1 MDILQLKRLSSDR
14 SFARGEAYFNEG
26 RVRGLA
32 EQDGVLTAVVNGQQD
47 YRVKL
52 QWDDSEVEYS
62 CNCPVGLDGKFC
74 KHLVAA
80 GLAWINPD
88 MKPTRNTDG
97 RKTRETTHDKI
108 QDFLKLQDKSTLI
121 QMLADEA
128 AESRSLRERLLLQ
141 IARLNSAGV
150 DLAAYRKA
158 IASATRTNGFVDYY
172 AAPDYARRVQQVI
185 DSIAALL
192 DDGHPAAVI
201 QLAEYMFA
209 KLENAIGHMDDSDGY
224 MGGILPEL
232 HDLHHRACLKA
243 KPDPITLARRL
254 FDWEI
259 KSDWEIFHGSA
270 GNYADVFGAEGLA
283 EYRRLAES
291 QWAHICPLGPGD
303 KDEEVSNRRFRVT
316 SIMEALATQTGDP
329 EAIVEVKRRDLSHS
343 YSFLKIAEI
352 YREAGENDKAL
363 AWAEQG
369 LKSFPRRDSR
379 LVEFL
384 AQEYHRR
391 TRHDDAMSLI
401 WNQFVESPSLS
412 HYQELKADA
421 RKVRPSS
428 DWAALREKALVH
440 LRRVIE
446 KEKRD
451 EKPHDWHWPGRADNS
466 RLVEIFL
473 WERRYDE
480 AWKEASAGGCS
491 NTLWLR
497 VAATREEKHPGDVV
511 PIYQE
516 MIAPVL
522 KQANNAAY
530 EEAVRLLRKIR
541 ELMIRLGRDAE
552 FEAYLVAL
560 RVEYKRKRNF
570 IKLVERIETR

>member
-1 MDILQLKRLSSDR
+1 MDLFQLKRLCDAR

-26 RVRGLA
+26 RVVSLT
-32 EQDGVLTAVVNGQQD
+32 EDEGVLTAVVSGQQD
-47 YRVKL
+47 YRLKL
-52 QWDDSEVEYS
+52 QWDDREVEYS
-62 CNCPVGLDGKFC
+62 CNCPVGLDGVFC

-88 MKPTRNTDG
+88 VKPSRRKGGT
-97 RKTRETTHDKI
+97 KTRETTQDKI

-128 AESRSLRERLLLQ
+128 AENRSLRERLLLQ
-141 IARLNSAGV
+141 AARLNSAGV

-158 IASATRTNGFVDYY
+158 IASTTRTNGFVDYY
-172 AAPDYARRVQQVI
+172 AAPDYARRVQQVV

-201 QLAEYMFA
+201 QLTEYMLA

-243 KPDPITLARRL
+243 KPDPVTLAQRL
-254 FDWEI
+254 FEWEI
-259 KSDWEIFHGSA
+259 RSDWEIFYGSA

-291 QWAHICPLGPGD
+291 QWSCIPPLGAGD
-303 KDEEVSNRRFRVT
+303 KDDEVSNKRFRVT
-316 SIMEALATQTGDP
+316 SIMEELAMQTGDP
-329 EAIVEVKRRDLSHS
+329 EAIVEVRRRDLSHS
-343 YSFLKIAEI
+343 YSYLKIAEI

-363 AWAEQG
+363 AWAEEG
-369 LKSFPRRDSR
+369 LNSFPQRDSR

-391 TRHDDAMSLI
+391 GRHEDAMKLV
-401 WNQFVESPSLS
+401 WEQFVESPSLG
-412 HYQELKADA
+412 HYQELRANA
-421 RKVRPSS
+421 IKVEPNSN
-428 DWAALREKALVH
+428 WPAWREKALAHV
-440 LRRVIE
+440 RWVIARE
-446 KEKRD
+446 KQD
-451 EKPHDWHWPGRADNS
+451 QKPRDWHWVTRPDNS

-473 WERRYDE
+473 WEKRYDE
-480 AWKEASAGGCS
+480 AWQEASTGGCS
-491 NTLWLR
+491 DTLWLR
-497 VAATREEKHPGDVV
+497 VTATREKKHPSDAIPV
-511 PIYQE
+511 YQE
-516 MIAPVL
+516 MIVTML
-522 KQANNAAY
+522 KRSNNSAY
-530 EEAVRLLRKIR
+530 EESVSLIRKIR
-541 ELMIRLGRDAE
+541 ELMVRLRRENE
-552 FEAYLVAL
+552 FEDYLAAL

-570 IKLVERIETR
+570 MKLLDEFKE

>member
-1 MDILQLKRLSSDR
+1 MDLLQLKRLCNAR

-26 RVRGLA
+26 RVRNLA
-32 EQDGVLTAVVNGQQD
+32 EHDGVLTAVVSGQQD

-88 MKPTRNTDG
+88 MKPARTTG
-97 RKTRETTHDKI
+97 GTKTRETTQDKI

-128 AESRSLRERLLLQ
+128 AENRSLRERLLLKA
-141 IARLNSAGV
+141 ARLNSTGV

-192 DDGHPAAVI
+192 DDGHAVAVI
-201 QLAEYMFA
+201 QLTEYMLA

-224 MGGILPEL
+224 MGDILPEL
-232 HDLHHRACLKA
+232 YDLHHRACLQA
-243 KPDPITLARRL
+243 KPAPVTLARRL
-254 FDWEI
+254 FEWEI
-259 KSDWEIFHGSA
+259 KSDWEIFYGSA
-270 GNYADVFGAEGLA
+270 RNYADVFGAEGLA

-291 QWAHICPLGPGD
+291 QWSHIRPLGPGD
-303 KDEEVSNRRFRVT
+303 KDDEGSNKRFRVT
-316 SIMEALATQTGDP
+316 SIMEALAHQSGDP

-343 YSFLKIAEI
+343 YSYLAIAEI
-352 YREAGENDKAL
+352 YRQAGENDKAL
-363 AWAEQG
+363 AWAEEG

-391 TRHDDAMSLI
+391 ARHEDAMKLI
-401 WNQFVESPSLS
+401 WDQFVESPSLG
-412 HYQELKADA
+412 HYQELNSNAV
-421 RKVRPSS
+421 KVQPNSE
-428 DWAALREKALVH
+428 WPVWREKALAH
-440 LRRVIE
+440 LRSVIAQE
-446 KEKRD
+446 KQNQ
-451 EKPHDWHWPGRADNS
+451 KPPDWHWVARPDNS

-473 WERRYDE
+473 WEKRYDE
-480 AWKEASAGGCS
+480 AWQEASTGGCS
-491 NTLWLR
+491 DALWLR
-497 VAATREEKHPGDVV
+497 VAATREEKHPGDAIPV
-511 PIYQE
+511 YQE
-516 MIAPVL
+516 IIVTIL
-522 KQANNAAY
+522 KRSNNPAY
-530 EEAVRLLRKIR
+530 EEAVNLVRKIR
-541 ELMIRLGRDAE
+541 ELMARMKCESE
-552 FEAYLVAL
+552 FEDYLTAL
-560 RVEYKRKRNF
+560 RLEYKRKRNF
-570 IKLVERIETR
+570 MKLLDEFKE